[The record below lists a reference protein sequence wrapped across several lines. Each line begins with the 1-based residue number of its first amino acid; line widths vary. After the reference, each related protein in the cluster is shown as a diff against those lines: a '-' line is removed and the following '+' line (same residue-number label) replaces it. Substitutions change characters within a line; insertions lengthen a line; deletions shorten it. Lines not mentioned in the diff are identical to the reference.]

1 MAPRY
6 PRWRFYQRQ
15 RYWRKRRKRMGYY
28 ETDPTPHDWWVNIL
42 LLVFMGWPFWGLL
55 LIVLYDKGCI

>member
-1 MAPRY
+1 
-6 PRWRFYQRQ
+6 
-15 RYWRKRRKRMGYY
+15 MGHY